1 MPLKRSYTKQTA
13 REALHW
19 LKEQEEI
26 WAKQIR
32 DVDVAVQLY
41 LNFKNRRRVKQEGFC
56 RELKALCG
64 EGGATPLKIQKKN
77 EEGAASPFETAE
89 QPPADLYNGALFSSP
104 DLNPSLPTGR
114 AGNPAEMPPFPDALS
129 LNEKTREILSK
140 TALRLN
146 LDRETDA
153 LNILVQFGFASLKT
167 LIKDL

>member
-19 LKEQEEI
+19 LKEQEEA

-41 LNFKNRRRVKQEGFC
+41 LNFKNRRRAEKEGFC

-64 EGGATPLKIQKKN
+64 EDAPPLKIQKKSG
-77 EEGAASPFETAE
+77 EGAAPPFETAE
-89 QPPADLYNGALFSSP
+89 QPPTDLYSGPLFSGP
-104 DLNPSLPTGR
+104 DLNPPLPTGR
-114 AGNPAEMPPFPDALS
+114 AGNTTEKPPFPDTLS

-140 TALRLN
+140 TTARLN
-146 LDRETDA
+146 LERETDA
-153 LNILVQFGFASLKT
+153 LNILIQFGFASLKT